1 MAAGLATLAACDR
14 TADAPL
20 VGGAVLPDQ
29 PAYCYVTIADDDFYA
44 APLPGQEARL
54 GRAWPPRAVP
64 AAKAAVG
71 AA

>member
-29 PAYCYVTIADDDFYA
+29 PAYCYVTIADA